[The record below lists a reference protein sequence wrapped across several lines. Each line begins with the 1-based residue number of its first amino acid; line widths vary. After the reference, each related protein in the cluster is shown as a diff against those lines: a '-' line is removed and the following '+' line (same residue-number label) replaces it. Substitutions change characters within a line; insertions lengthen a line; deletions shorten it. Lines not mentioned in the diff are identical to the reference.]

1 MGDTNAQHNLRAIS
15 LMKSHGYKNKDVHI
29 YQNSNYLF

>member
-15 LMKSHGYKNKDVHI
+15 LMKSHEYKNKDAHT